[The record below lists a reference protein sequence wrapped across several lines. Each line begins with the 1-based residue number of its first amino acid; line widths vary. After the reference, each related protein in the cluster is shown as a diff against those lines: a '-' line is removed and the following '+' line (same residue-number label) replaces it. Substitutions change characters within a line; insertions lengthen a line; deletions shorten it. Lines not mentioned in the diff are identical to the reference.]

1 MTSRPGWTVRPISIP
16 DSLDSPDAWVLH
28 GLVAV
33 QREVHEASWGHADLH
48 LPAEMRLASIVPP
61 ATAMVNATAS
71 IGPPSPSSTA
81 TSCRCGPPRPR

>member
-16 DSLDSPDAWVLH
+16 DALDSPDAWVLH

-61 ATAMVNATAS
+61 APLAKRISACIWS
-71 IGPPSPSSTA
+71 SFSTA
-81 TSCRCGPPRPR
+81 ARGASEAALAL